1 MYRQLLRSKIHRVT
15 VTESNLEYEG
25 SITIDEELMDRAGIL
40 PYELVMVSNLNNGE
54 RFSTYALPGTRGKGE
69 VILNGPTAR
78 KGVTGDLVII
88 FCYEF
93 FNEDEAKRHVPKIIQ
108 VDERNAIR
116 LSDSV

>member
-1 MYRQLLRSKIHRVT
+1 MYRQLLRCKIHRAT

-25 SITIDEELMDRAGIL
+25 SMTIDEELMD
-40 PYELVMVSNLNNGE
+40 
-54 RFSTYALPGTRGKGE
+54 FSTYALPGTRGKGD

-116 LSDSV
+116 VSELV